1 MKNPPIQ
8 LLVNY
13 WEIRST
19 GLGERLDSLLR
30 TGISHVATFVPWQAV
45 ESDISHTLSRFLQA
59 VYERKM
65 KVSLYLTP
73 EVGVHYTNSGLPKDL
88 FSKPETMAKDA
99 FGQNVCSSL
108 PPNAF
113 ALPSL
118 LAPEFSKRYQ
128 NFLTRMDALLA
139 DLERSQPDLLAGV
152 TAVLSGSLWKYYRS
166 PRASAG
172 QGFGGPA
179 GDYSSCGAV
188 SYRQGLEQFYSQRE
202 FAESGVSAVNR
213 WKTRQ
218 FEEINRRWFNQH
230 AEEVFRARS
239 AQFVRK
245 RAVGLRVQP
254 IELFTPEADPGFAYS
269 QFLQMVSGTGA
280 DFTRL
285 SNLLDESALRASSS
299 TGSPAPSYVHWTG
312 MGGFR
317 SLADAE
323 KQFLILK
330 SLLLMGGRGGGVL
343 IDESEWFSLS
353 HSFRTR
359 AESLSRALSEGEL
372 TLANRVLYLAPHLW
386 SAPGALWDE
395 VVAKVGPNAR
405 MIASLDL
412 ALQDQEA
419 RLLMVDPS
427 YIITRKTVL
436 QLVEWA
442 KAGRVVVF
450 PRSPLYSDAARREL
464 EQALSSEEGR
474 RGSMEIDLGV
484 AYKLHPV
491 GDGEGRL
498 IVYELPEN
506 ISPSMIAERQ
516 PIPSE
521 SLAAWQAFLTSI
533 LAVAGVQPLCNTS
546 DGRLRTIALEKRD
559 GGVGLFVMNG
569 TGRAVAGDLF
579 FPNQVSVSDLMVRE
593 KRTER
598 VAPANRFALEVP
610 PRGVL
615 PISVDGLSSQLKEV
629 EERRAAYASSAVTEA
644 AASAAATAELPGFQP
659 GAGFD
664 SAVAAA
670 GLVAAPLGTDVVID
684 PTLESS
690 NAEASVWT

>member
-19 GLGERLDSLLR
+19 SLGERLDSLLR

-99 FGQNVCSSL
+99 FGQNICSSL

-139 DLERSQPDLLAGV
+139 DLERSQPNMLAGV

-166 PRASAG
+166 PRASAS
-172 QGFGGPA
+172 QGFAGPA
-179 GDYSSCGAV
+179 GDHSSCGAV

-218 FEEINRRWFNQH
+218 YEEINRRWFNQH

-285 SNLLDESALRASSS
+285 SSLLDESALRASSS
-299 TGSPAPSYVHWTG
+299 MGTAAPSYVHWTG

-359 AESLSRALSEGEL
+359 AETLSRALSEGEL
-372 TLANRVLYLAPHLW
+372 TLANRVLYLTPHLW
-386 SAPGALWDE
+386 SAPGVLWDE

-427 YIITRKTVL
+427 TIITRKTVL

-450 PRSPLYSDAARREL
+450 PRSPLYSEAARREL
-464 EQALSSEEGR
+464 EGALSSEEGR

-484 AYKLHPV
+484 SYKLHPV

-498 IVYELPEN
+498 IVYDLPEN
-506 ISPSMIAERQ
+506 A
-516 PIPSE
+516 
-521 SLAAWQAFLTSI
+521 LAATENLSAWQSFLASV
-533 LAVAGVQPLCNTS
+533 LAVAGIQPLCSTS
-546 DGRLRTIALEKRD
+546 DGRLRTIALEKRG

-579 FPNQVSVSDLMVRE
+579 FPNQVSVSDLVTRE
-593 KRTER
+593 KRGER
-598 VAPANRFALEVP
+598 VAPASRFALEVP
-610 PRGVL
+610 PRGIL
-615 PISVDGLSSQLKEV
+615 PIAVDGASSQLKEI
-629 EERRAAYASSAVTEA
+629 EERRAAYAAAALTEA
-644 AASAAATAELPGFQP
+644 AANAAAKSELPGFQP
-659 GAGFD
+659 GVGFD

-670 GLVAAPLGTDVVID
+670 GLVAAPVGTDGMTLD
-684 PTLESS
+684 PVLDSS
-690 NAEASVWT
+690 GVEASVWT